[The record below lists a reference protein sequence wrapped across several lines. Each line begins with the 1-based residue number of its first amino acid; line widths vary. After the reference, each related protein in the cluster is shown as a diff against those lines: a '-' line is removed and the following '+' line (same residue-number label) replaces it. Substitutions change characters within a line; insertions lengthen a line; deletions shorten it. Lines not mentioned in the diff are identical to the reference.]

1 MSSSDFNDFTPP
13 PAEIVEKI
21 QQINGYSHA
30 RANEYQIIAE
40 QLDMLFK
47 DIDAG
52 LFGET
57 AKTGTWYTHIKTIKD
72 ENPKPENP
80 ELLEEELQ
88 QLIASQQSS
97 NLE

>member
-21 QQINGYSHA
+21 QQLNGYSHV

-47 DIDAG
+47 DVDAG
-52 LFGET
+52 LFGEN

-72 ENPKPENP
+72 ANPKPENP
-80 ELLEEELQ
+80 EVLEAELQ
-88 QLIASQQSS
+88 QLIIAQQSS
-97 NLE
+97 NSE